1 MMLREG
7 RGNPGWHG
15 ATFAPSKAAQL
26 ADDTNLLLLLS
37 QSTNYGSG
45 CGGLVQTLALPS
57 SPQLQCCAFKRP
69 IPRLGI
75 VVAMEIVA

>member
-7 RGNPGWHG
+7 RSDPDGHR
-15 ATFAPSKAAQL
+15 ATFTPSKAVQL
-26 ADDTNLLLLLS
+26 ADDTNLLLLS